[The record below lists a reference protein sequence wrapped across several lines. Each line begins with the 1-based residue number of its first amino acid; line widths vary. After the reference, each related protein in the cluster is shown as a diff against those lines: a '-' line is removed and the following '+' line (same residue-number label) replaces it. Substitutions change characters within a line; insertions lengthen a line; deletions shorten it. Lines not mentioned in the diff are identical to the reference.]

1 MYNKKMV
8 TIKLKSE
15 SQNYMVAYAKICEM
29 PIIRSAYKISLIR
42 CPLQGTNLTYGSLA
56 VGHIENL
63 KERQF
68 PVHFELRVFSGIT
81 TQWRL

>member
-1 MYNKKMV
+1 MV

-29 PIIRSAYKISLIR
+29 PIIRGAYKTSLIR
-42 CPLQGTNLTYGSLA
+42 CPLQGINLTYGSRA
-56 VGHIENL
+56 IRYIENL

-68 PVHFELRVFSGIT
+68 PVPFELRVISGIP
-81 TQWRL
+81 TQWGL